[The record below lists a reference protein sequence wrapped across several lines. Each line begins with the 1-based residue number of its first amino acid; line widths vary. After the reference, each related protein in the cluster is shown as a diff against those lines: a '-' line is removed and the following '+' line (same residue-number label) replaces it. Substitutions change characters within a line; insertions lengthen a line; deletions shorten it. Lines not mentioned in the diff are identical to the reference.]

1 MAHRQPGP
9 GRPTSN
15 LISEAQQRSLA
26 ALREII
32 AKKGFAPTMA
42 ELGEFLSI
50 SAASAHQLV
59 GQLERKGYITRDS
72 GKARSITVSRE
83 PMQMLDALVS
93 IPVLGLVK
101 AGPAMLAEENLMG
114 HVMVSQKLIGRGKCF
129 ALQISGDSMINAN
142 INDGDVVIVRQ
153 QPIAENGEIVVA
165 LIEDEA
171 TVKRL
176 FVSEDLIE
184 LRAENK
190 RYKPIV
196 VAPDCELRILGKVVG
211 VTQYSRGE

>member
-1 MAHRQPGP
+1 
-9 GRPTSN
+9 
-15 LISEAQQRSLA
+15 
-26 ALREII
+26 
-32 AKKGFAPTMA
+32 MA
-42 ELGEFLSI
+42 ELGNFLSI

-114 HVMVSQKLIGRGKCF
+114 HVLVSQKLIGRGKCF
-129 ALQISGDSMINAN
+129 ALQISGDSMIDAN

>member
-1 MAHRQPGP
+1 MAHGQPGP

-15 LISEAQQRSLA
+15 LISEAQKRSLT

-42 ELGEFLSI
+42 ELGDFLSI

-59 GQLERKGYITRDS
+59 GQLERKGYIKRDS

-101 AGPAMLAEENLMG
+101 AGPTMLAEENLVG
-114 HVMVSQKLIGRGKCF
+114 HVLVSQKLVGRGKCF
-129 ALQISGDSMINAN
+129 ALQILGDSMINAN

-165 LIEDEA
+165 LIDDEA

>member
-1 MAHRQPGP
+1 MAHGQPGP
-9 GRPTSN
+9 GRPTSSS
-15 LISEAQQRSLA
+15 ISEAQQRSLT

-42 ELGEFLSI
+42 ELGNFLSI

-114 HVMVSQKLIGRGKCF
+114 HVLVSQKLIGRGKCF
-129 ALQISGDSMINAN
+129 ALQISGDSMIDAN